1 MAHRIDAFLTV
12 LEDRSAPAIAG
23 HEPVDD
29 ALLGL
34 LAHVAFADGQVG
46 DAEFALLGR
55 LFPWLEAGDI
65 LGRVA
70 AVLETGLDIDALG
83 AALPSPIE
91 RAKALRFA
99 THMAWA
105 DDQMDPGESELIRE
119 LALKLGVA
127 PQG

>member
-1 MAHRIDAFLTV
+1 MSSRIDSFLAV
-12 LEDRSAPAIAG
+12 LEDPAAPPLAG
-23 HEPVDD
+23 TDPADA
-29 ALLGL
+29 ALLAL

-46 DAEFALLGR
+46 DEEFALLSR
-55 LFPWLEAGDI
+55 LFPGLESGDI

-70 AVLETGLDIDALG
+70 ASLEAGLDVDGLAR
-83 AALPSPIE
+83 ALPSLVD

-105 DDQMDPGESELIRE
+105 DDQMDPGESELIRD
-119 LALKLGVA
+119 LARQLGVA